1 MKIAEMFDKRKNC
14 YSVRTGIHNCWFSL
28 PWMEWN
34 GTSCSSFQPSSSRSK
49 KFIASTFFDNFRNET
64 TWVWGETK
72 WNKNQRETLELVWD
86 GSSQTRS
93 LFSTWAPLLSW
104 IRDIGNTDDLI
115 KTEKMNKLEW
125 WRISW
130 ERKVWCLLRGSIPL
144 PSYLIKIV
152 QLSNLAS

>member
-86 GSSQTRS
+86 GSSQTRCLFFRHEILS
-93 LFSTWAPLLSW
+93 LKVPNVKFDFNVSDCTMQAVTDTS
-104 IRDIGNTDDLI
+104 DISMRPYNS
-115 KTEKMNKLEW
+115 KQM
-125 WRISW
+125 
-130 ERKVWCLLRGSIPL
+130 
-144 PSYLIKIV
+144 
-152 QLSNLAS
+152 SNLTYYLDVLFAWLQ